1 MWYTVTSGG
10 YRELHEGQGSCLVGG
25 ILWGGWMTLIQGK
38 NEEGY
43 VMIEVCPER
52 YRKGPDSDISLNR
65 RDIRSKF
72 RYTKIKNSHRPL
84 STIDLFVEK

>member
-1 MWYTVTSGG
+1 VRCVEVRIVVWS
-10 YRELHEGQGSCLVGG
+10 EGFYG
-25 ILWGGWMTLIQGK
+25 GGWMTLIQEK

-52 YRKGPDSDISLNR
+52 YREGPDSDISLNR

-72 RYTKIKNSHRPL
+72 GYTKIKKSHRPL
-84 STIDLFVEK
+84 STIDLLVEK